1 MSLISIKKGRIIKFS
16 LVSLIV
22 VFIVCLISIVYI
34 LESIGCYEYVD
45 NLCYEC
51 NDISSL
57 SKYIDYNMLSKDMQ
71 KSISKDELDFSNDD
85 SIYKIAECFSER
97 TGKKKY
103 FTYTCTTSSFPH
115 SHLHKKVSINGKSYV
130 IGYTIVFSPRIFNS
144 KPKIVNW
151 KASIFDIEAAKS

>member
-1 MSLISIKKGRIIKFS
+1 MLSENTIKKPYIIVLF
-16 LVSLIV
+16 
-22 VFIVCLISIVYI
+22 
-34 LESIGCYEYVD
+34 
-45 NLCYEC
+45 
-51 NDISSL
+51 L
-57 SKYIDYNMLSKDMQ
+57 SRTIEICMQ

-130 IGYTIVFSPRIFNS
+130 IGYTIVFSPRIFDS